1 MAGLLLTGGKSR
13 RMGRDKA
20 SIVID
25 VATGETLASRLGRVL
40 EEVADPALEVGPGW
54 SRLERAEADLG
65 EGPLT
70 GIAAG
75 WRSLR
80 SGVPGAGTPPQQVI
94 VLATDLPNLTP
105 AVLVWLSARPE
116 EASVV
121 PVVGG
126 RTQPLC
132 ARWCAADLDRA
143 VEIVERGGRAVSAAL
158 GPATAYLGESEWGSV
173 AAEAAFRDADRPE
186 DLVPGAT

>member
-1 MAGLLLTGGKSR
+1 
-13 RMGRDKA
+13 MGRDKA

-25 VATGETLASRLGRVL
+25 AATGETLARRLGRLLV
-40 EEVADPALEVGPGW
+40 EVAGPVLEVGPGW
-54 SRLERAEADLG
+54 SGLERADADLG

-75 WRSLR
+75 WRSLG
-80 SGVPGAGTPPQQVI
+80 SGGRRARTPPRHVI
-94 VLATDLPNLTP
+94 VLATDLPGITP
-105 AVLVWLSARPE
+105 AVLAWLAARPE
-116 EASVV
+116 AASVV

-132 ARWCAADLDRA
+132 ARWCAADLERA
-143 VEIVERGGRAVSAAL
+143 AEIVERGGRAVSAAL

-173 AAEAAFRDADRPE
+173 AAEDVFRDADRPE
-186 DLVPGAT
+186 DLAPGVT